1 MTILV
6 QVCVVVVSIAV
17 VAMAFAAIQV
27 MRQLATTTRKLEI
40 SNGYLQDLLADSR
53 ETSKKV
59 RELVLSL
66 EQIAS
71 TVRSGVTGIAGVV
84 SQATSISGMVLDEV
98 QRPVLQIV
106 ALMRA
111 LRSGVRGLSRRWT
124 YGRDPVHSLPEGV
137 HHV

>member
-6 QVCVVVVSIAV
+6 
-17 VAMAFAAIQV
+17 
-27 MRQLATTTRKLEI
+27 E
-40 SNGYLQDLLADSR
+40 DLLADTR

-66 EQIAS
+66 EEIAL
-71 TVRSGVTGIAGVV
+71 TVRSGATGIAGVV
-84 SQATSISGMVLDEV
+84 KQATSISGLVLDEV
-98 QRPVLQIV
+98 QRPVLQVV

-111 LRSGVRGLSRRWT
+111 LRSGVRGLTRRWSH
-124 YGRDPVHSLPEGV
+124 GRDPVHSLPEGV